1 MVIASARPES
11 PVSQSARQA
20 SPESGV
26 FSVSEGSSTSS
37 ISRSTSVSPG
47 LDTGETEGQLA
58 QLSQGRETALQPAI
72 VVVHALWLDIESIGH
87 CFSKRFLNIGS
98 IVRVCHET

>member
-26 FSVSEGSSTSS
+26 FSVSEGSS